1 MLNVRTGSTIQNW
14 VMLFKLF
21 PVFFVIVSG
30 IFLLQGSNITPIH
43 QLWSGIPSAIP
54 LVLHALLGF
63 EIACAIS
70 RNLENPKVDG
80 PRAIII
86 SYSLVIVLF
95 VLYQTL
101 FYGILGTDLAA
112 QADYRGAFPLLISK
126 FGISDYAR
134 DILGH
139 IIHLAIA
146 TSALSAAFGI
156 IFANMW
162 NLYSLAE
169 LRHTIAP
176 TVIMQRNRFHVPF
189 MCVLV
194 QGMIMLTYLL
204 VMCGE
209 TTTFQQLSAF
219 GATITYALSIW
230 GLLATYQQH
239 KHSLII
245 PILGLINCVILLST
259 SLYAMWKTN
268 NLIPLQLFIGIA
280 LCGIVMYAAA
290 GKSQKRTYNSK

>member
-1 MLNVRTGSTIQNW
+1 MLNVRTGSKIQSW
-14 VMLFKLF
+14 IMLFKLF
-21 PVFFVIVSG
+21 PLFFVIVSG

-95 VLYQTL
+95 VLYQTI
-101 FYGILGTDLAA
+101 FYGILGTDLAS
-112 QADYRGAFPLLISK
+112 QTDYRGAFPLLISK
-126 FGISDYAR
+126 FGMSDYAR

-169 LRHTIAP
+169 LGHTIFPAK
-176 TVIMQRNRFHVPF
+176 IMQRNRFNVPF
-189 MCVLV
+189 VCVLV
-194 QGMIMLTYLL
+194 QGIIMFTYLL
-204 VMCGE
+204 IMCGE

-230 GLLATYQQH
+230 GLYATYKQH

-245 PILGLINCVILLST
+245 PILGLVNCVILLST
-259 SLYAMWKTN
+259 SLYAMWVTHN
-268 NLIPLQLFIGIA
+268 PIPLKLFVGIT
-280 LCGIVMYAAA
+280 LFGIMIYTLSTKKTIKNRV
-290 GKSQKRTYNSK
+290 